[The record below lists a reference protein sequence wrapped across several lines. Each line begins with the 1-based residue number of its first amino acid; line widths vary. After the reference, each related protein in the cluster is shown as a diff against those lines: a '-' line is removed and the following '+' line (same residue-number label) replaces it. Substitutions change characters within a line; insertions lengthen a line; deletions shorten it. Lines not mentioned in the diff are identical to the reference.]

1 MADLG
6 STPNLIVT
14 RTPLRLSFAG
24 GGTDLAEYYKRDF
37 GAVLS
42 TAIDQYLYVTLKSHG
57 QLFEEK
63 YRLNYSETE
72 QVDTL
77 DGIKNDIARECLR
90 LLSVDPPIY
99 VSTVSDV
106 PSSSGLGSS
115 SSFAVGMLN
124 ALHALRGERPSA
136 GLLAE
141 EAAHV
146 EIDVLKRPIGK
157 QDHYAAA
164 FGGLNYFCFLP
175 DGRVTLEPQHPPN
188 GDLEKL
194 FDHVL
199 MFSTGIWRDS
209 SEILSEQKRNTD
221 LNLDYLKTIRSHA
234 QQLREVVQSG
244 LNPEEFGAIMDA
256 GWRLKRKL
264 ASGISNDRI
273 DTWYQR
279 GRDAG
284 AWGGKLAGAGGGGFL
299 VFMAPPQRHDDV
311 RRALS
316 DLKEVR
322 VSYEP
327 QGSRVLLG
335 E

>member
-24 GGTDLAEYYKRDF
+24 GGTDLAEYYQRDF

-42 TAIDQYLYVTLKSHG
+42 TAINQYLYVTLKQHG
-57 QLFEEK
+57 GLHEEK

-77 DGIKNDIARECLR
+77 DSIKNDIARECLR
-90 LLSVDPPIY
+90 MVSVDPPIY
-99 VSTVSDV
+99 ISTVADV

-115 SSFAVGMLN
+115 SSFAVGLLN

-136 GLLAE
+136 GRLAE

-146 EIDVLKRPIGK
+146 EIDVLQRPIGK

-175 DGRVTLEPQHPPN
+175 DGRVNLEPQYLP
-188 GDLEKL
+188 DEYLEQL
-194 FDHVL
+194 FDHLL
-199 MFSTGIWRDS
+199 MFSTGIWRDAS
-209 SEILSEQKRNTD
+209 DILREQKRNTGI
-221 LNLDYLKTIRSHA
+221 NLEHLTTMRSHA
-234 QQLREVVQSG
+234 QQLRGVIQNG
-244 LNPEEFGAIMDA
+244 FRPEEFGTVMDA
-256 GWRLKRKL
+256 GWQLKRQL
-264 ASGISNDRI
+264 ADGVSNERI

-279 GRDAG
+279 ARYAG

-299 VFMAPPQRHDDV
+299 AFMAPPQRHDDV

-327 QGSRVLLG
+327 HGSRVLLG

>member
-1 MADLG
+1 MGNPG
-6 STPNLIVT
+6 SKPNLIVT

-24 GGTDLAEYYKRDF
+24 GGTDLAEYYERDY

-42 TAIDQYLYVTLKSHG
+42 TAIDQYLYVTLKPHG
-57 QLFEEK
+57 HLFDEK

-77 DGIKNDIARECLR
+77 DSINNDIARECLR
-90 LLSVDPPIY
+90 LLTVDPPIY
-99 VSTVSDV
+99 ISTVSDV
-106 PSSSGLGSS
+106 PASSGLGSS
-115 SSFAVGMLN
+115 SSFAVGLLN

-136 GLLAE
+136 GRLAE

-146 EIDVLKRPIGK
+146 EIGVLKRPIGK

-188 GDLEKL
+188 EHLDIL

-199 MFSTGIWRDS
+199 MFSTGIWRDAGDV
-209 SEILSEQKRNTD
+209 LTEQKSNTS
-221 LNLDYLKTIRSHA
+221 LNLTNLTTMRSHA
-234 QQLREVVQSG
+234 EHLRGVIQNG
-244 LNPEEFGAIMDA
+244 FRPEEFGEVMDA
-256 GWRLKRKL
+256 GWQLKRQL
-264 ASGISNDRI
+264 ATGISNEQI
-273 DTWYQR
+273 DSWYQR
-279 GRDAG
+279 ARDAG

-299 VFMAPPQRHDDV
+299 ALIAPPDRHNDV

-316 DLKEVR
+316 DLKDVR

-327 QGSRVLLG
+327 QGSRLLLV